1 KKLKVTD
8 TTAPEAP
15 SVNDTEVG
23 SKKVSGKGHEVGNT
37 VTVTFPDGKTATSKV
52 DEKGNWTVDVP
63 EGTELKVGNEI
74 TATETDM
81 SGNKSESGKGKVTD
95 TTAPEAPSVND
106 TEVGSK
112 KVSGKGHEVGN
123 TVTVTFPDG
132 KTATSK
138 VDEKGN
144 NYKNE
149 KLLPNTGMKQEGK
162 NTAFSSII
170 IILMASMLFINKRR
184 KKENKEI

>member
-1 KKLKVTD
+1 
-8 TTAPEAP
+8 
-15 SVNDTEVG
+15 
-23 SKKVSGKGHEVGNT
+23 
-37 VTVTFPDGKTATSKV
+37 
-52 DEKGNWTVDVP
+52 
-63 EGTELKVGNEI
+63 

>member
-1 KKLKVTD
+1 
-8 TTAPEAP
+8 
-15 SVNDTEVG
+15 VNDTEVG

-37 VTVTFPDGKTATSKV
+37 VTVKLQEGKPATSNV
-52 DEKGNWTVDVP
+52 DEKGNWDVEVT
-63 EGTELKVGNEI
+63 EGTELKGGKGI
-74 TATETDM
+74 KATETDK

>member
-1 KKLKVTD
+1 M
-8 TTAPEAP
+8 E
-15 SVNDTEVG
+15 
-23 SKKVSGKGHEVGNT
+23 
-37 VTVTFPDGKTATSKV
+37 KTATSKV

-112 KVSGKGHEVGN
+112 KSVRKRTRSRKYCN
-123 TVTVTFPDG
+123 CYIPRW
-132 KTATSK
+132 
-138 VDEKGN
+138 
-144 NYKNE
+144 KN
-149 KLLPNTGMKQEGK
+149 
-162 NTAFSSII
+162 S
-170 IILMASMLFINKRR
+170 NK
-184 KKENKEI
+184 

>member
-1 KKLKVTD
+1 MSGNKSESGKGKVTD

-23 SKKVSGKGHEVGNT
+23 SKKVSGKGH
-37 VTVTFPDGKTATSKV
+37 
-52 DEKGNWTVDVP
+52 
-63 EGTELKVGNEI
+63 
-74 TATETDM
+74 
-81 SGNKSESGKGKVTD
+81 
-95 TTAPEAPSVND
+95 
-106 TEVGSK
+106 EVGSK

-149 KLLPNTGMKQEGK
+149 KLLP
-162 NTAFSSII
+162 
-170 IILMASMLFINKRR
+170 
-184 KKENKEI
+184 